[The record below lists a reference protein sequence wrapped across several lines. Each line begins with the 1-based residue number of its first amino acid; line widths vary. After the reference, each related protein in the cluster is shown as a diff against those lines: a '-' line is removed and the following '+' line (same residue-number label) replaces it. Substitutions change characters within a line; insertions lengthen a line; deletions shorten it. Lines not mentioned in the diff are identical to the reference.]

1 MSAVLAVA
9 IGLLTGILSGFG
21 IGGGSLLLLY
31 LTLFE
36 GAGQYQAG
44 GINLLYFLPSAAMA
58 LPAHWRNGSVVRPVL
73 LPAIL
78 AGLLTA
84 GVTAWVATVVEVE
97 LLRRC
102 FGGFLIIIGGME
114 LFGKER
120 GGQEPSS

>member
-78 AGLLTA
+78 AGLVTA
-84 GVTAWVATVVEVE
+84 GAAAWAATVMDVE

-102 FGGFLIIIGGME
+102 FGGFLMVIGGME
-114 LFGKER
+114 LFGKDR
-120 GGQEPSS
+120 EPSA